1 MDKTE
6 EISDELWEIAK
17 SHAMRMKRKHQD
29 PRFKFLGGQFTVN
42 VGIYGTFE
50 IQVNADGKIMKI
62 KTPQGA
68 YLKPPPE
75 D

>member
-1 MDKTE
+1 MDMTE
-6 EISDELWEIAK
+6 EVWETAK
-17 SHAMRMKRKHQD
+17 HHAMKMKRDHEN

-50 IQVNADGKIMKI
+50 IQVNADGRIMKI

-68 YLKPPPE
+68 YLKPPRE